1 MLTIPDRRTFH
12 AIAESPLHRASWDC
26 DLLQAAHTP
35 RQQSVGTAQK
45 SAGSGHPLLP
55 LNGNYQEKR
64 CIRTQWSDRLSG
76 QAVGSQ
82 LLSGCVS
89 HASERVLQWD
99 QPTVR
104 SCMFAAKLLAP
115 VPASVCEERKPVIG
129 LGGFL
134 SRLCSSHVSIL
145 CIEMWLAPFG
155 HANDCAGC
163 FFDCFNYTRF
173 LPFGCARRCATKNG
187 ASRDS
192 EKPRY
197 LRVRMRGLEPPRPC
211 GH

>member
-1 MLTIPDRRTFH
+1 MLTIPDRTFH

-45 SAGSGHPLLP
+45 SEGSGHPLLP

-89 HASERVLQWD
+89 HVSERVLQWD

-104 SCMFAAKLLAP
+104 SCI
-115 VPASVCEERKPVIG
+115 VCRET
-129 LGGFL
+129 
-134 SRLCSSHVSIL
+134 SCTS
-145 CIEMWLAPFG
+145 
-155 HANDCAGC
+155 
-163 FFDCFNYTRF
+163 TR
-173 LPFGCARRCATKNG
+173 
-187 ASRDS
+187 
-192 EKPRY
+192 E
-197 LRVRMRGLEPPRPC
+197 RVRRAETR
-211 GH
+211 HRAWRVFE